1 MILLVFSALVLAP
14 SAPAPADTKQ
24 CDAKPFTL
32 KKPVQT
38 AAANPAP
45 APKPPKP
52 APKPKPKP
60 IVIGCKQ
67 TDAKPVR

>member
-1 MILLVFSALVLAP
+1 MIVLVFSALALAP
-14 SAPAPADTKQ
+14 STSPAADTKQ

-38 AAANPAP
+38 AAATPAP
-45 APKPPKP
+45 PPKP

-60 IVIGCKQ
+60 VVIGCKQ
-67 TDAKPVR
+67 TDAKPPR

>member
-1 MILLVFSALVLAP
+1 MTILLLFSALALSA
-14 SAPAPADTKQ
+14 SAPASPDTKQ

-38 AAANPAP
+38 AAATPAP
-45 APKPPKP
+45 VPPKP
-52 APKPKPKP
+52 APKPKPKK

-67 TDAKPVR
+67 PPAKPAG